1 MAPIAERNWAGNL
14 AYRARRLIEP
24 RSVEEL
30 QSIVRASDRLRA
42 LGSRHSFNDIADTD
56 GDLVALASLPRVLE
70 IDRSAST
77 VTVDGG
83 VRYGELAQPLNEAG
97 LALHNLASLPHISVA
112 GACATGTHGSGT
124 RLGSLATAVTA
135 LEHVRPDGELATLSR
150 ADDPETFPGAVVSLG
165 ALGIVSRMT
174 LSVEPSYEVRQDV
187 YEDLD
192 VAVFAERFDEIATMA
207 ESVSFFSEWRAGVI
221 EQVWLKSR
229 VRDGQRIELPPDLYG
244 AIRATVER
252 HPMRRLP
259 ADNCTPQ
266 LGVPGPWHERMP
278 HFRMGFNP
286 SAGDELQSE
295 YLVAH
300 EHAVEAFMA
309 LDAMRDR
316 LAPLILVSEVR
327 TIAADDLWLSPA
339 VGRASVA
346 LHFTWVPDWPAV
358 RALIPAVEAVLEP
371 FDPRPHWGKLFTM
384 DPAVVRSRY
393 ERMGDFIDLAS
404 AFDPE
409 GKLLN
414 DLLRR
419 VLFSASARAA

>member
-70 IDRSAST
+70 FDRSAST

-135 LEHVRPDGELATLSR
+135 LELVRPDGELATLSR

-174 LSVEPSYEVRQDV
+174 LSVEPAYEVRQDV

-244 AIRATVER
+244 AVRATVER

-309 LDAMRDR
+309 LNAMRDR